1 MKKVLMCVVMGAV
14 VLGIIACA
22 DVREVFG
29 DVDKK
34 IDDFK
39 EENHSTQ
46 KLDEVSDEANK
57 ALDDITR

>member
-1 MKKVLMCVVMGAV
+1 MKKQF
-14 VLGIIACA
+14 IIFLAASAIILSLLLAGCNS
-22 DVREVFG
+22 VTE
-29 DVDKK
+29 

-39 EENHSTQ
+39 EENHITQ